1 MTVARQRDNH
11 SFMKYF
17 VNLVLI
23 LQEAFQIAFEGQC
36 KRKVRPDI
44 VDRIV
49 CEFCSEREG
58 PIHNAIVAL
67 VEGQL
72 ANQDLPTSN
81 GMMGSIRSLL
91 IDGIGVRNSFLGV
104 DLLLT
109 IHVVLQIKNDEP
121 ITQTKPLPSLLT
133 ILRIAVRTSNVL
145 KGCH

>member
-11 SFMKYF
+11 SFLKYF

-23 LQEAFQIAFEGQC
+23 LQEAFQIAFQC

-44 VDRIV
+44 MDRIV

-81 GMMGSIRSLL
+81 GIMGCIRSLL
-91 IDGIGVRNSFLGV
+91 IGGIGVRNSFLGV

-109 IHVVLQIKNDEP
+109 IHVVLQIKDDEP
-121 ITQTKPLPSLLT
+121 INQTKPLPSLLT

-145 KGCH
+145 KGRH